1 MIRPRAPLRSGAAR
15 PLPRRPD
22 QLGTP
27 RELAL
32 IAALKQIADPITRTS
47 RPLSPTSDPLVV
59 QQALRPAAILFPL
72 TIQNNIV
79 DVVLT
84 RRTESLRSHPGQI
97 SFPGGRIEPEDY
109 DVAAAA
115 TREAHEEIGVT
126 PQDVAVI
133 GTLDTCITGTG
144 FSVVPVLAVIPPHY
158 AYRLDP
164 NEVDEV
170 FHVPLAH
177 LMEPA
182 NHQQLSRTFNGAVR
196 GYYAIDYG
204 RHHIWGAT
212 ARMIVTLYERIR
224 DHTDGLALEGLW
236 AQLR

>member
-1 MIRPRAPLRSGAAR
+1 MTHSRAPRRSGAAH
-15 PLPRRPD
+15 PPPRRPEH
-22 QLGTP
+22 LGTP

-32 IAALKQIADPITRTS
+32 IAALKQIADPVTRAT
-47 RPLSPTSDPLVV
+47 RPPPPASDTLVV
-59 QQALRPAAILFPL
+59 QQLLRPAAILFPL
-72 TIQNNIV
+72 TIQNNVV

-97 SFPGGRIEPEDY
+97 SFPGGRIEPGDY

-115 TREAHEEIGVT
+115 TREAHEEIGLT
-126 PQDVAVI
+126 PRDVAVI

-182 NHQQLSRTFNGAVR
+182 NHQQLSRTFNGVVR